1 MQMQGDL
8 PDSPIITSALIGTT
22 VNNTTKG
29 TGTMHNQIR
38 TKAPGRNSLG
48 SYRTTA
54 RTVGV
59 IYLAGM
65 VIGIT
70 GNSLI
75 LSVLSAPDRLAALA
89 QNSTLLAIGA
99 VLWLLTVAGDA
110 AHGILMFPVLKQHN
124 ERLATGYLAFRIMDA
139 TFIAIMGLLILAQ
152 IPIGRLSTQAE
163 ASEAFHLQGLS
174 AVFMQ
179 AHLYAYSIAML
190 TLGIAGLLVCY
201 ALYKTNL
208 LPRGLAVWGLAG
220 YAVIL
225 CGSVLELFGLD
236 LLSIHAI
243 PGGLWELFIGVWL
256 IVKGFTPITGPSA
269 SPTSSTAPDPMPL
282 PAPN

>member
-1 MQMQGDL
+1 
-8 PDSPIITSALIGTT
+8 
-22 VNNTTKG
+22 
-29 TGTMHNQIR
+29 MHNQIR
-38 TKAPGRNSLG
+38 TNAPAPNGPG

-65 VIGIT
+65 FIGIP
-70 GNSLI
+70 GNILV
-75 LSVLSAPDRLAALA
+75 LSVLSAPDRLASLSE
-89 QNSTLLAIGA
+89 NSTLLAIGA

-124 ERLATGYLAFRIMDA
+124 ERIAIGYLAFRIMDA

-152 IPIGRLSTQAE
+152 IPIGRLGTQAE
-163 ASEAFHLQGLS
+163 GSEAFHLQGLS
-174 AVFMQ
+174 TVFMQ
-179 AHLYAYSIAML
+179 THLYAYSIAML
-190 TLGIAGLLVCY
+190 TLGIAGLLICY
-201 ALYKTNL
+201 AFYRTGL
-208 LPRGLAVWGLAG
+208 LPRPLAVWGLAG
-220 YAVIL
+220 YAIIL
-225 CGSVLELFGLD
+225 CGSVLELFGFD

-243 PGGLWELFIGVWL
+243 PGGLWEVFVGVWL

-269 SPTSSTAPDPMPL
+269 SPTSSTTPDPMPL